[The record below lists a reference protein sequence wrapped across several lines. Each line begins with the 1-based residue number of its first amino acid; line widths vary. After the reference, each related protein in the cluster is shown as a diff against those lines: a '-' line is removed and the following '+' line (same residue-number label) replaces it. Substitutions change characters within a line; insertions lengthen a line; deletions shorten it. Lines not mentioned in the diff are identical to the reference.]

1 MSSVAV
7 GLCAAVLAF
16 ACGVVGLFLQRK
28 LPEHYTK
35 DHSRDMIS
43 AVVGL
48 VTLLS
53 ALVMGLLIWTSYGV
67 YTAQRTAVQTFA
79 SQMRGERQSMSL
91 VQPPSDFCGPEQ
103 PTTATAIAATSL
115 RLRLREI
122 IRESLRELL
131 EVATS
136 LF

>member
-16 ACGVVGLFLQRK
+16 ACGVAGLFLQGK
-28 LPEHYTK
+28 LPEQYTK

-53 ALVMGLLIWTSYGV
+53 ALVLGLLIWTSYG
-67 YTAQRTAVQTFA
+67 
-79 SQMRGERQSMSL
+79 G
-91 VQPPSDFCGPEQ
+91 
-103 PTTATAIAATSL
+103 
-115 RLRLREI
+115 
-122 IRESLRELL
+122 
-131 EVATS
+131 
-136 LF
+136 